1 MDADT
6 PAQQR
11 AAAAEHSVLERYLHR
26 YGPVAWAHASLGG
39 RENPRMWHYWWHAH
53 LLHVLADA
61 ETHRPDTRRRRLI
74 RRVGRGVALR
84 TIGRWTTPFYDDIA
98 WMGLALARNG
108 RHPRALR
115 RIARV
120 LDDAVDPGVGALAWS
135 VDSELY
141 NAPANAPGGMVLAV
155 TGRRTEAA
163 GLAAWM
169 ASVLDDPATG
179 LVRDGIEHGVTRPE
193 LWTYN
198 QGAVIGL
205 ELVLGEPAL
214 ADPAHE
220 AGSHVERARALV
232 RAVERWCSADDGLF
246 PGAGGGD
253 GGLFA
258 GILARY
264 LAQAARDLAERGDAE
279 GDALSRTARR
289 LVQRNADALWEGR
302 RDGLFP
308 ADPRRP
314 ARSEGDDLDLSVQL
328 GAWITF
334 EAAAGLERVVT
345 S

>member
-11 AAAAEHSVLERYLHR
+11 AAAAERAVLDRYLHR
-26 YGPVAWAHASLGG
+26 YGPVAWAHAAVAG

-61 ETHRPDTRRRRLI
+61 ETHRPDARRRRLI
-74 RRVGRGVALR
+74 RRVARGVTLR

-98 WMGLALARNG
+98 WMGLALAQSG

-115 RIARV
+115 KIARI
-120 LDDAVDPGVGALAWS
+120 LADAVDPSVGALPWS
-135 VDSELY
+135 VGSELY
-141 NAPANAPGGMVLAV
+141 NAPANAPGGMVLAL
-155 TGRRTEAA
+155 TGRRAEAA

-169 ASVLDDPATG
+169 ASVLDEPTTH
-179 LVRDGIEHGVTRPE
+179 LVRDGIEHGVTRSE

-205 ELVLGEPAL
+205 ELMLAEPAL
-214 ADPAHE
+214 ADPTHA
-220 AGSHVERARALV
+220 ARAHVERARALV
-232 RAVERWCSADDGLF
+232 RAVERWCAGDDGLF
-246 PGAGGGD
+246 PAAGGGD

-264 LAQAARDLAERGDAE
+264 LTQAARDLATGTDAE
-279 GDALSRTARR
+279 GHDVARTARR
-289 LVQRNADALWEGR
+289 LVERNADALWAGR
-302 RDGLFP
+302 RNGLFA

-314 ARSEGDDLDLSVQL
+314 ARAEGDDLDLSVQL
-328 GAWITF
+328 GAWITL
-334 EAAAGLERVVT
+334 EAAAGLERAIT